1 MADWASAKMSM
12 GGGTADA
19 AADKTNRVNDKLKAI
34 YKNNILPA
42 EKRYR
47 YDFFYES
54 PFLTD
59 VEFDAKP
66 QVMLVGQY
74 SVGKTSFIRYMLG
87 RDFPGA
93 RIGPEPTTDRFTC
106 LINGPEERTIPGNA
120 LSVHPDLPFRG
131 LERFGVS
138 FLSRFE
144 GSQLPSSVLR
154 SITLVDTPGIL
165 SGEKQRTNRGYDFTK
180 VVSWFADRADLIILL
195 FDAHKLDISD
205 ELKSTIDVLKG
216 HEDKIR
222 CILNK
227 ADQINRQQLMRVYGA
242 LLWSLGKTI
251 NSPEVLRVYVGSFW
265 DQTLQNLDNAELFA
279 QEEEDLMR
287 DLAILPR
294 QSAVRKINELV
305 KRIRKVK
312 ALAYIIGYLKAQM
325 PTVMGKEKKQQKL
338 INDMPNVFR
347 TIMKKH
353 NLAPGDFPDINKFS
367 EKLKETKFSEFKS
380 LKMDEIQMLE
390 DCLSNHLPRLMEELP
405 SERDTP
411 ETLKA
416 KMGEVT
422 ASDAVPL
429 PTRKAK
435 FGQADTTSGAAN
447 PFGAAEEDDDYWALE
462 ESAERLKESFEAL
475 GPQGGF
481 LSPQTA
487 KEVLVK
493 TGLQKDQLRQIWS
506 LSDIDKDGYFDH
518 HEYVVAMFLCDAVIQ
533 KGRPIPA
540 ELPMSVV
547 PPSKRAL
554 LKKSAF

>member
-1 MADWASAKMSM
+1 
-12 GGGTADA
+12 
-19 AADKTNRVNDKLKAI
+19 
-34 YKNNILPA
+34 
-42 EKRYR
+42 
-47 YDFFYES
+47 
-54 PFLTD
+54 
-59 VEFDAKP
+59 
-66 QVMLVGQY
+66 
-74 SVGKTSFIRYMLG
+74 
-87 RDFPGA
+87 
-93 RIGPEPTTDRFTC
+93 
-106 LINGPEERTIPGNA
+106 
-120 LSVHPDLPFRG
+120 
-131 LERFGVS
+131 
-138 FLSRFE
+138 
-144 GSQLPSSVLR
+144 
-154 SITLVDTPGIL
+154 
-165 SGEKQRTNRGYDFTK
+165 
-180 VVSWFADRADLIILL
+180 
-195 FDAHKLDISD
+195 
-205 ELKSTIDVLKG
+205 
-216 HEDKIR
+216 
-222 CILNK
+222 
-227 ADQINRQQLMRVYGA
+227 
-242 LLWSLGKTI
+242 
-251 NSPEVLRVYVGSFW
+251 
-265 DQTLQNLDNAELFA
+265 
-279 QEEEDLMR
+279 
-287 DLAILPR
+287 
-294 QSAVRKINELV
+294 
-305 KRIRKVK
+305 
-312 ALAYIIGYLKAQM
+312 
-325 PTVMGKEKKQQKL
+325 
-338 INDMPNVFR
+338 
-347 TIMKKH
+347 
-353 NLAPGDFPDINKFS
+353 
-367 EKLKETKFSEFKS
+367 
-380 LKMDEIQMLE
+380 MDEIQMLE